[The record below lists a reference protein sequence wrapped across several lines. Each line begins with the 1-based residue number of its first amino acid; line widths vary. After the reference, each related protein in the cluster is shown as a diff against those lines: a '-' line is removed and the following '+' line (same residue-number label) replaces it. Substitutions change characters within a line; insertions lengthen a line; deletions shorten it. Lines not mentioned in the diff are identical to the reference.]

1 MALALYRKYRPATFS
16 EVVGQE
22 HVTDP
27 LRTALAA
34 GRVNHAYL
42 FSGPRGCGKTSSARI
57 LARSLNC
64 VHGPTPDPCGECPS
78 CIALAPEGPGSLD
91 VVELDAAS
99 HGGVDD
105 TRDLRDKAFY
115 MPAESRYRVFIIDEA
130 HMVTTQGFN
139 ALLKIVEEPP
149 EHLVFIFATTE
160 PDKVLTTIR
169 SRTHH
174 YPFRLIP
181 PATLRSLLERL
192 TAEEGAVVDPAV
204 LPLVIRAGGGSARDS
219 LSLLDQLL
227 AGAGPEGVTYRHAVA
242 LLGVTDAALIDEVV
256 DAMAAADG
264 ASVFG
269 AVDRVVEAGH
279 DPRRFAADLLQRL
292 RDLVIISAVP
302 DAAGKGLIDAP
313 EDQLTIMVGEAERI
327 GMASLTRMAEVLH
340 TGLVEMRG
348 TTSPRLVLELLCA
361 RMLLPGAST
370 GDAALLQRLERI
382 ERRMEIAA
390 GPAPETQ
397 AAPPQRGAA
406 AEQRP
411 GQSRSPLTGAPAD
424 HTRPERAA
432 DTPHA
437 TRPSPT
443 SPPVTPPGANGA
455 GSATANA
462 GRATPSGSGEAAKAH
477 AGAALGLPV
486 PPTLSSRRPAPSTTP
501 PSSEP
506 PGESAGSKGSAEPV
520 VRQEKSD
527 QRATGPA
534 PQTQQ
539 EPTPPPAQ
547 EPSAPLQP
555 ASAASPEKSPTAAA
569 DIDVTDVRRV
579 WPEVLKN
586 VKGQRRTTSILLESA
601 TVIGVES
608 GVLLLS
614 MPSAGMAR
622 RVVEPAN
629 ADLLRIALRQVLG
642 VEWTIRC
649 QSGDGT
655 APAAPTGSTGGP
667 PSPSLGSG
675 AGPEDIAPPLPPE
688 PVPEDPADDIPDD
701 YDEPPDPAAASTVR
715 DPEEV
720 AIALLTTQ
728 LGARRLDP
736 TA

>member
-1 MALALYRKYRPATFS
+1 M
-16 EVVGQE
+16 
-22 HVTDP
+22 
-27 LRTALAA
+27 
-34 GRVNHAYL
+34 
-42 FSGPRGCGKTSSARI
+42 
-57 LARSLNC
+57 
-64 VHGPTPDPCGECPS
+64 
-78 CIALAPEGPGSLD
+78 
-91 VVELDAAS
+91 
-99 HGGVDD
+99 
-105 TRDLRDKAFY
+105 
-115 MPAESRYRVFIIDEA
+115 
-130 HMVTTQGFN
+130 
-139 ALLKIVEEPP
+139 
-149 EHLVFIFATTE
+149 
-160 PDKVLTTIR
+160 
-169 SRTHH
+169 
-174 YPFRLIP
+174 
-181 PATLRSLLERL
+181 
-192 TAEEGAVVDPAV
+192 
-204 LPLVIRAGGGSARDS
+204 LPLVLRAGGGSARDS

-242 LLGVTDAALIDEVV
+242 LLGVTDAALIDAVV

-390 GPAPETQ
+390 GPATETP
-397 AAPPQRGAA
+397 ASSAQRAAA

-411 GQSRSPLTGAPAD
+411 VPSRAPVTGAPAD

-462 GRATPSGSGEAAKAH
+462 GRATPSGSGEPAKAH

-506 PGESAGSKGSAEPV
+506 PGSPPGRKALRNRLSGKRNPISVQPDRPPKRSQNRRRRRLKN
-520 VRQEKSD
+520 RQLHPNRHHQRRWKSH
-527 QRATGPA
+527 R
-534 PQTQQ
+534 QQ
-539 EPTPPPAQ
+539 PRT
-547 EPSAPLQP
+547 SG
-555 ASAASPEKSPTAAA
+555 SPT
-569 DIDVTDVRRV
+569 
-579 WPEVLKN
+579 
-586 VKGQRRTTSILLESA
+586 
-601 TVIGVES
+601 S
-608 GVLLLS
+608 G
-614 MPSAGMAR
+614 
-622 RVVEPAN
+622 
-629 ADLLRIALRQVLG
+629 
-642 VEWTIRC
+642 
-649 QSGDGT
+649 
-655 APAAPTGSTGGP
+655 
-667 PSPSLGSG
+667 GSG
-675 AGPEDIAPPLPPE
+675 
-688 PVPEDPADDIPDD
+688 
-701 YDEPPDPAAASTVR
+701 R
-715 DPEEV
+715 KC
-720 AIALLTTQ
+720 
-728 LGARRLDP
+728 
-736 TA
+736 